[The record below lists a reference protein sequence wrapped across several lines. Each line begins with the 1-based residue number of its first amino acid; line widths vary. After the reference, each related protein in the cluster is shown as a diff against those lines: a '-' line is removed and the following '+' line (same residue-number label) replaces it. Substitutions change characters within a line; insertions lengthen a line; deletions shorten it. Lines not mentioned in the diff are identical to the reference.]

1 MVPSLTHTCP
11 HRKWWHAA
19 PWCRGR
25 CLHGSDSGP
34 VLSEPLLWYLTGQC
48 PHAGSGRPH
57 VGAALP
63 LGSSSHK
70 AAGDLLSSA
79 LGFMPPLHMCLQGLT
94 RSLLHTRNAGIRV
107 PFPGLSWLAA
117 GMVLSWVLAA
127 PCGLWRF
134 RVTFRLG
141 ACLLRPEALSRGG
154 DPLCGQHHRGREAP
168 ACAVQWQLQ
177 FGEVLRRP
185 EKQRWQQLPPAGL
198 AVRQPPA
205 AVRGCPGA
213 PAEHRCV
220 SLRGGRLLG
229 GGCAQAP
236 SGIRS

>member
-11 HRKWWHAA
+11 HRKWWHAV

-79 LGFMPPLHMCLQGLT
+79 LGFMPPLHMCLQGLAC
-94 RSLLHTRNAGIRV
+94 SLLHTRNAGIRV
-107 PFPGLSWLAA
+107 PFPGLS
-117 GMVLSWVLAA
+117 
-127 PCGLWRF
+127 
-134 RVTFRLG
+134 
-141 ACLLRPEALSRGG
+141 
-154 DPLCGQHHRGREAP
+154 
-168 ACAVQWQLQ
+168 
-177 FGEVLRRP
+177 
-185 EKQRWQQLPPAGL
+185 
-198 AVRQPPA
+198 
-205 AVRGCPGA
+205 
-213 PAEHRCV
+213 
-220 SLRGGRLLG
+220 
-229 GGCAQAP
+229 
-236 SGIRS
+236 